1 MAIVTRMTTPPVRG
15 AAVLTCVATFFLCAS
30 CATGYTAAISNP
42 LLQGDIETV
51 DDFEDE
57 NDFWSAAG
65 IFCAEDYSLETD
77 LSDEWCSAG
86 EYCGQWSFAN
96 IPQGCSATFVCES
109 LITNDWSGAQ
119 AVLADVNNVSQG
131 PVELYVA
138 VECAL
143 SGNTLC
149 TEVQSLGVGENVN
162 VTFRLDETLR
172 DKDGNAVALQENDEV
187 KSLAFKVQGKKGA
200 GTILIDEI
208 RLLR

>member
-1 MAIVTRMTTPPVRG
+1 MAIVTRVTTSPARRIVVLAC
-15 AAVLTCVATFFLCAS
+15 AAALVLCAS
-30 CATGYTAAISNP
+30 CASSYTAAISNP
-42 LLQGDIETV
+42 LPQGDVEMV

-65 IFCAEDYSLETD
+65 IFQAEDYSLETD
-77 LSDEWCSAG
+77 LSDEWCSQG

-96 IPQGCSATFVCES
+96 IPQGAVASFVCES

-119 AVLADVNNVSQG
+119 AVLVDVNNVSQG
-131 PVELYVA
+131 PVELYVT
-138 VECAL
+138 VECSP

-149 TEVQSLGVGENVN
+149 TDPQLLGVGENVN
-162 VTFRLDETLR
+162 VTFRLDASLR
-172 DKDGNAVALQENDEV
+172 DKEGNAASLQKDEEV

-200 GTILIDEI
+200 GAILVDEI